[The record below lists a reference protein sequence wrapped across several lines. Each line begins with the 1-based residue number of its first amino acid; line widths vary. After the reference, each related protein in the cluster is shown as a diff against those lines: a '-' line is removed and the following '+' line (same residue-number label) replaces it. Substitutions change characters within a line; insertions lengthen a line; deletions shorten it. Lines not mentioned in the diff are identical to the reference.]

1 MTAKKQ
7 KILVIIRQAP
17 YSSVL
22 PEAALDIVLTA
33 AAFEQEVSLLFFSQ
47 GVLHLLAQE
56 STDSS
61 AMKNI
66 SRALP
71 SLELY
76 EVNNIL
82 LDREALQANALQEDE
97 LLLPAKLLN
106 PVEISA
112 AITAADQV
120 FNC

>member
-1 MTAKKQ
+1 
-7 KILVIIRQAP
+7 
-17 YSSVL
+17 
-22 PEAALDIVLTA
+22 
-33 AAFEQEVSLLFFSQ
+33 
-47 GVLHLLAQE
+47 
-56 STDSS
+56 
-61 AMKNI
+61 MKNV

-112 AITAADQV
+112 AIAAADQV